1 MPQKAAEKVRSKQV
15 TPRAMSTAQWD
26 MVDAQIRERAF
37 FMAGV
42 DNARIL
48 SAFQHVAREIAAGRM
63 SLPEGR
69 RKLREFLAAIGY
81 EPAADDAGTLKDLTS
96 RRRLDVALQTN
107 ADLAAGWAQRKA
119 GLLDI
124 ANPGQEL
131 YRAKQARVPRDWA
144 SRWAEAAAAV
154 NYEGV
159 ARGGQ
164 MVALKTSPIWVELSR
179 FGYPYPPFDFNSGM
193 WVRPVSD
200 DDCEALGLLVDE
212 EWLDKQLA
220 AAEEGLNEG
229 TEADCSDM
237 SAEVLA
243 ELDRALGSVGEIVDG
258 VARMRDVNGTTPYTA
273 EEVAEVVG
281 SDTPEGVPNV
291 QRDAAELWDD
301 EGADGMP
308 DEAKEAMRKLLER
321 TKPKDGVEE
330 LQKAFDLDEAQAEEA
345 MEALERDGYEVPP
358 GQVAEPWAAA
368 AAAAT
373 MGAAMRAG
381 MVRVLLKW
389 RGPQSARNLQ
399 PLLRKLGRE
408 PEDALQLIEGHR
420 LRVVDKKERT
430 TADGARVITYTV
442 EENA

>member
-1 MPQKAAEKVRSKQV
+1 MPQKAAGKVRSKQV

-48 SAFQHVAREIAAGRM
+48 SAFQHVAKEIAAGRM

-81 EPAADDAGTLKDLTS
+81 EPAAEDAGTLKDLTS
-96 RRRLDVALQTN
+96 RRRLDVAMETN
-107 ADLAAGWAQRKA
+107 ANLARGWAERRA
-119 GLLDI
+119 NLGDI
-124 ANPGQEL
+124 TNPGQEL
-131 YRAKQARVPRDWA
+131 YRQRQAREPRDWA

-154 NYEGV
+154 NWEGV
-159 ARGGQ
+159 ARDGSFI
-164 MVALKTSPIWVELSR
+164 ALLTSPIWVELSR

-193 WVRPVSD
+193 RVRPIGHRI
-200 DDCEALGLLVDE
+200 CKELGLLDDE

-321 TKPKDGVEE
+321 TKPEDGVEE

-399 PLLRKLGRE
+399 PLLRKLGRD

>member
-1 MPQKAAEKVRSKQV
+1 MPQKAAGKVRSKQV

-48 SAFQHVAREIAAGRM
+48 SAFQHVAKEIAAGRM

-281 SDTPEGVPNV
+281 EDTPEGVPNV
-291 QRDAAELWDD
+291 QRDAAALWDE

-308 DEAKEAMRKLLER
+308 DEAKEAMRTLLER
-321 TKPKDGVEE
+321 TRPEEGVDE

-345 MEALERDGYEVPP
+345 MQALEEDGYEVPR
-358 GQVAEPWAAA
+358 GQVAEPWATAA
-368 AAAAT
+368 AAVAA
-373 MGAAMRAG
+373 MGAVRAG

>member
-48 SAFQHVAREIAAGRM
+48 SAFQHVAKEIAAGRM

-144 SRWAEAAAAV
+144 NRWAEAAAAV
-154 NYEGV
+154 NWEGV

-229 TEADCSDM
+229 AEADCSDM
-237 SAEVLA
+237 GAEVLA

-258 VARMRDVNGTTPYTA
+258 VARMRDVNGTTPYSA

-281 SDTPEGVPNV
+281 EDTPEGVPNV
-291 QRDAAELWDD
+291 QRDAAELWDE

-308 DEAKEAMRKLLER
+308 DEAKEAMRTLLER
-321 TKPKDGVEE
+321 TKPEDGVEE
-330 LQKAFDLDEAQAEEA
+330 LQKAFDLDEAQAAAA
-345 MEALERDGYEVPP
+345 MQALEEEGYEVPR
-358 GQVAEPWAAA
+358 GQVAESWATAAA
-368 AAAAT
+368 AVAA
-373 MGAAMRAG
+373 MGAVRAG

>member
-1 MPQKAAEKVRSKQV
+1 MPKKAAEKVRSKQV

-48 SAFQHVAREIAAGRM
+48 SAFQHVAKEIAAGRM

-81 EPAADDAGTLKDLTS
+81 EPAAEDAGTLKDLTS

-200 DDCEALGLLVDE
+200 DDCEALGLLADE

-229 TEADCSDM
+229 AEADCSDM
-237 SAEVLA
+237 GAEVLA

-258 VARMRDVNGTTPYTA
+258 VARMRDVNGTTPYSA

-281 SDTPEGVPNV
+281 EDTPEGVPNV
-291 QRDAAELWDD
+291 QRDAAELWDE

-308 DEAKEAMRKLLER
+308 DEAKEAMRTLLER
-321 TKPKDGVEE
+321 TKPEDGVEE
-330 LQKAFDLDEAQAEEA
+330 LQKAFDLDEAQAAAA
-345 MEALERDGYEVPP
+345 MQALEEEGYEVPR
-358 GQVAEPWAAA
+358 GQVAESWATAAA
-368 AAAAT
+368 AVAA
-373 MGAAMRAG
+373 MGAVRAG

>member
-1 MPQKAAEKVRSKQV
+1 MPQKAAGKVRSKQV

-48 SAFQHVAREIAAGRM
+48 SAFQHVAKEIASGRM

-144 SRWAEAAAAV
+144 NRWAEAAAAV
-154 NYEGV
+154 NWEGV

-200 DDCEALGLLVDE
+200 DDCEALGLLADE

-281 SDTPEGVPNV
+281 DDTPEGVPNM

-301 EGADGMP
+301 KGADGMP
-308 DEAKEAMRKLLER
+308 DEAKEAMRTLLER
-321 TKPKDGVEE
+321 TKPEDGVEE
-330 LQKAFDLDEAQAEEA
+330 LQKAFDLDEEQAAAA
-345 MEALERDGYEVPP
+345 MDALEREGYEVPR
-358 GQVAEPWAAA
+358 GQVAEPWAT
-368 AAAAT
+368 AAAT
-373 MGAAMRAG
+373 MGTAIRAG

-389 RGPQSARNLQ
+389 HGPQSARNLQ

-408 PEDALQLIEGHR
+408 PEDALQLLEGHR

-442 EENA
+442 EEYA

>member
-1 MPQKAAEKVRSKQV
+1 MPQKAAGKVRSKQV

-48 SAFQHVAREIAAGRM
+48 SAFQHVAKEIAAGRM
-63 SLPEGR
+63 SLSEGR

-81 EPAADDAGTLKDLTS
+81 EPAAEDAGTLKDLTS

-321 TKPKDGVEE
+321 TKPEDGVEE

-408 PEDALQLIEGHR
+408 PEYALQLLEGHR

-442 EENA
+442 QEDA

>member
-1 MPQKAAEKVRSKQV
+1 MPQKAAGKVRSKQV

-48 SAFQHVAREIAAGRM
+48 SAFQHVAKEIAAGRM

-81 EPAADDAGTLKDLTS
+81 EPAAEDAGTLKDLTS
-96 RRRLDVALQTN
+96 RRRLDVAMETN
-107 ADLAAGWAQRKA
+107 ANLARGWAERRA
-119 GLLDI
+119 NLGDI
-124 ANPGQEL
+124 TNPGQEL
-131 YRAKQARVPRDWA
+131 YRQRQAREPRDWA

-154 NYEGV
+154 NWEGV
-159 ARGGQ
+159 ARDGSFI
-164 MVALKTSPIWVELSR
+164 ALLTSPIWVELSR

-193 WVRPVSD
+193 RVRPIGHRI
-200 DDCEALGLLVDE
+200 CKELGLLDDE

-229 TEADCSDM
+229 AVADCSDM
-237 SAEVLA
+237 GAEVLA

-258 VARMRDVNGTTPYTA
+258 VARMRDVNGTTPYSA

-281 SDTPEGVPNV
+281 EDTPEGVPNV
-291 QRDAAELWDD
+291 QRDAAELWDE

-308 DEAKEAMRKLLER
+308 DEAKEAMRTLLER
-321 TKPKDGVEE
+321 TKPEDGVEE
-330 LQKAFDLDEAQAEEA
+330 LQKAFDLDEAQAAAA
-345 MEALERDGYEVPP
+345 MQALEEEGYEVPR
-358 GQVAEPWAAA
+358 GQVAESWATAAA
-368 AAAAT
+368 AVAA
-373 MGAAMRAG
+373 MGAVRAG

>member
-1 MPQKAAEKVRSKQV
+1 MPQKAAGKVRSKQV

-48 SAFQHVAREIAAGRM
+48 SAFQHVAKEIAAGRM

-81 EPAADDAGTLKDLTS
+81 EPAAEEAGTLKDLTS
-96 RRRLDVALQTN
+96 RRRLDVAMETN
-107 ADLAAGWAQRKA
+107 ANLARGWAERRA
-119 GLLDI
+119 NLGDI
-124 ANPGQEL
+124 TNPGQEL
-131 YRAKQARVPRDWA
+131 YRQRQAREPRDWA

-154 NYEGV
+154 NWEGV
-159 ARGGQ
+159 ARDGSFI
-164 MVALKTSPIWVELSR
+164 ALLTSPIWVELSR

-193 WVRPVSD
+193 RVRPIGHRI
-200 DDCEALGLLVDE
+200 CKELGLLDDE

-229 TEADCSDM
+229 AEADCSDM
-237 SAEVLA
+237 GAEVLV

-258 VARMRDVNGTTPYTA
+258 VARMRDVNGTTPYSA
-273 EEVAEVVG
+273 EGVAEVVG
-281 SDTPEGVPNV
+281 EDTPEGVPNV
-291 QRDAAELWDD
+291 QRDAAELWDE

-308 DEAKEAMRKLLER
+308 DEAKEAMRTLLER
-321 TKPKDGVEE
+321 TKPEDGVEV
-330 LQKAFDLDEAQAEEA
+330 LQKAFDLDEAQAAAA
-345 MEALERDGYEVPP
+345 MQALEEEGYEVPR
-358 GQVAEPWAAA
+358 GQVAEPWATAA
-368 AAAAT
+368 AAL
-373 MGAAMRAG
+373 AAMGGVRAG

>member
-1 MPQKAAEKVRSKQV
+1 M
-15 TPRAMSTAQWD
+15 
-26 MVDAQIRERAF
+26 
-37 FMAGV
+37 
-42 DNARIL
+42 
-48 SAFQHVAREIAAGRM
+48 AAGGYSLQEARRHVYEALQGMGYTATPEDKGTMRDFLHIPRM
-63 SLPEGR
+63 SST
-69 RKLREFLAAIGY
+69 LR
-81 EPAADDAGTLKDLTS
+81 TLCGMA
-96 RRRLDVALQTN
+96 R
-107 ADLAAGWAQRKA
+107 GWADFQMSRW
-119 GLLDI
+119 DI
-124 ANPGQEL
+124 TNPGREL
-131 YRAKQARVPRDWA
+131 YRATDSTHPQDWT
-144 SRWAEAAAAV
+144 SRWVEAASAV
-154 NYEGV
+154 NWEGV
-159 ARGGQ
+159 AKGGQ
-164 MVALKTSPIWVELSR
+164 MVALDTSPIWVKLSR

-200 DDCEALGLLVDE
+200 DDCEALGLLADE

-229 TEADCSDM
+229 AEADCSDM
-237 SAEVLA
+237 GAEVLA

-258 VARMRDVNGTTPYTA
+258 VARMRDVNGTTPYSA

-281 SDTPEGVPNV
+281 EDTPEGVPNV
-291 QRDAAELWDD
+291 QRDAAELWDE

-308 DEAKEAMRKLLER
+308 DEAKEAMRTLLER
-321 TKPKDGVEE
+321 TKPEDGVEE
-330 LQKAFDLDEAQAEEA
+330 LQKAFDLDEAQAAAA
-345 MEALERDGYEVPP
+345 MQALEEEGYEVPR
-358 GQVAEPWAAA
+358 GQVAESWATAAA
-368 AAAAT
+368 AVAA
-373 MGAAMRAG
+373 MGAVRAG

>member
-48 SAFQHVAREIAAGRM
+48 SAFQHVAKEIAAGRM

-81 EPAADDAGTLKDLTS
+81 EPAAEDAGTLKDLTS

-154 NYEGV
+154 NWEGV
-159 ARGGQ
+159 DRGGQ

-291 QRDAAELWDD
+291 QRDAAELWDE

-321 TKPKDGVEE
+321 TKPEDGVEE
-330 LQKAFDLDEAQAEEA
+330 LQKTFDLDEAQAEEA

-399 PLLRKLGRE
+399 PLLRKLGRD

>member
-1 MPQKAAEKVRSKQV
+1 MPQQAAGKVRSKQV

-26 MVDAQIRERAF
+26 LVDAQIRERAF

-48 SAFQHVAREIAAGRM
+48 SAFQHVAHEIAAGRM

-81 EPAADDAGTLKDLTS
+81 EPAADDVGTLKDLTS

-154 NYEGV
+154 NWEGV

-291 QRDAAELWDD
+291 QRDAAELWDE

-321 TKPKDGVEE
+321 TKPEDGVEE
-330 LQKAFDLDEAQAEEA
+330 LQKTFDLDEAQAEEA

-399 PLLRKLGRE
+399 PLLRKLGRD

>member
-1 MPQKAAEKVRSKQV
+1 MPQKAAGKVRSKQV

-48 SAFQHVAREIAAGRM
+48 SAFQHVAKEIAAGRM

-81 EPAADDAGTLKDLTS
+81 EPAAEDAGTLKDLTS

-229 TEADCSDM
+229 AEADCSDM

-281 SDTPEGVPNV
+281 DDTPEGVPNV
-291 QRDAAELWDD
+291 QRDATELWDD

-308 DEAKEAMRKLLER
+308 DAAREAMRTLLER
-321 TKPKDGVEE
+321 TRPEEGVDE

-345 MEALERDGYEVPP
+345 MQALEEDGYEVPR
-358 GQVAEPWAAA
+358 GQVAEPWATA

-373 MGAAMRAG
+373 MGTAIKAG

-408 PEDALQLIEGHR
+408 PEDALQLLEGHR
-420 LRVVDKKERT
+420 LRVVEKKERT

>member
-1 MPQKAAEKVRSKQV
+1 MPQKAAGKVRSKQV

-48 SAFQHVAREIAAGRM
+48 SAFQHVAKEISAGRM

-81 EPAADDAGTLKDLTS
+81 EPAAEDAGTLKDLTS

-154 NYEGV
+154 NWEGV

-164 MVALKTSPIWVELSR
+164 MVALKSSPIWVELSR

-200 DDCEALGLLVDE
+200 DDCEALGLLENE

-229 TEADCSDM
+229 AEADCSDM
-237 SAEVLA
+237 GAEVLA

-258 VARMRDVNGTTPYTA
+258 VARMRDVNGTTPYSA

-281 SDTPEGVPNV
+281 EDTPEGVPNV
-291 QRDAAELWDD
+291 QRDAAALWDED
-301 EGADGMP
+301 GVDGMP
-308 DEAKEAMRKLLER
+308 DEAKEAMRTLLER
-321 TKPKDGVEE
+321 TRPEEGVDE

-345 MEALERDGYEVPP
+345 MQALEEEGYEVPR
-358 GQVAEPWAAA
+358 GQVAEPWATAA
-368 AAAAT
+368 AAVAT
-373 MGAAMRAG
+373 MGAVRAG

>member
-1 MPQKAAEKVRSKQV
+1 MPQKAAGKVRSKQV

-48 SAFQHVAREIAAGRM
+48 SAFQHVAKEIAAGRM

-144 SRWAEAAAAV
+144 NRWAEAAAAV
-154 NYEGV
+154 NWEGV

-200 DDCEALGLLVDE
+200 DDCAALGLLADE

-243 ELDRALGSVGEIVDG
+243 ELDRALGSVGEIVEG

-321 TKPKDGVEE
+321 TKPEDGVEE

-358 GQVAEPWAAA
+358 GQVSEPWAAA

-408 PEDALQLIEGHR
+408 PEDALQLLEGHR

-442 EENA
+442 EEYA

>member
-1 MPQKAAEKVRSKQV
+1 MPQKAAGKVRSKQV

-48 SAFQHVAREIAAGRM
+48 SAFQHVAKEIAAGRM

-321 TKPKDGVEE
+321 TKPEDGVEE

-408 PEDALQLIEGHR
+408 PEDALQLLEGHR

-442 EENA
+442 QEDA

>member
-48 SAFQHVAREIAAGRM
+48 SAFQHVAKEIAAGRM

-81 EPAADDAGTLKDLTS
+81 EPAAEDAGTLKDLTS

-154 NYEGV
+154 NWEGV

-164 MVALKTSPIWVELSR
+164 MVALKTSPIWVELSG

-200 DDCEALGLLVDE
+200 DDCEALGLLADE

-220 AAEEGLNEG
+220 EAEEGLNEG
-229 TEADCSDM
+229 AEADCSDM

-281 SDTPEGVPNV
+281 DDTPEGVPNV
-291 QRDAAELWDD
+291 QRDAAALWD
-301 EGADGMP
+301 EKGADGMP
-308 DEAKEAMRKLLER
+308 DAAKEAMRTLLER
-321 TKPKDGVEE
+321 TRPEEGVDE
-330 LQKAFDLDEAQAEEA
+330 LQKAFDLDEAQAEAA
-345 MEALERDGYEVPP
+345 MQALEEEGYEVPR
-358 GQVAEPWAAA
+358 GQVAEPWATAA
-368 AAAAT
+368 AAVAT
-373 MGAAMRAG
+373 MGAVRAG

-399 PLLRKLGRE
+399 PLLRKIDRE
-408 PEDALQLIEGHR
+408 PEDALQLLEGHR

-442 EENA
+442 EEDA

>member
-48 SAFQHVAREIAAGRM
+48 SAFQHVAKEIAAGRM

-281 SDTPEGVPNV
+281 EDTPEGVPNV
-291 QRDAAELWDD
+291 QRDAAALWDE

-308 DEAKEAMRKLLER
+308 DEAKEAMRTLLER
-321 TKPKDGVEE
+321 TRPEEGVDE

-345 MEALERDGYEVPP
+345 MQALEGDGYEVPP

-408 PEDALQLIEGHR
+408 PEDALQLLEGHR

-442 EENA
+442 QEDA

>member
-1 MPQKAAEKVRSKQV
+1 MPQKAAGKVRSKQV

-48 SAFQHVAREIAAGRM
+48 SAFQHVAHEIAAGRM

-154 NYEGV
+154 NWEGV

-164 MVALKTSPIWVELSR
+164 MVALKTSPIWVEISR

-281 SDTPEGVPNV
+281 EDTPEGVPNV

-321 TKPKDGVEE
+321 TKPEDGVEE

-345 MEALERDGYEVPP
+345 MEALERDGYEVPS

-373 MGAAMRAG
+373 MGTAMRAG

-408 PEDALQLIEGHR
+408 PEDALQLLEGHR

-442 EENA
+442 QEDA

>member
-1 MPQKAAEKVRSKQV
+1 MPQQAAGKVRSKQV

-48 SAFQHVAREIAAGRM
+48 SAFQHVAKEIAAGRM

-81 EPAADDAGTLKDLTS
+81 EPAAEDAGTLKDLTS

-144 SRWAEAAAAV
+144 SRWAEAAATV

-200 DDCEALGLLVDE
+200 DDCEALGLLADE

-291 QRDAAELWDD
+291 QRDAAELWDE

-321 TKPKDGVEE
+321 TKPEDGVEE
-330 LQKAFDLDEAQAEEA
+330 LQKTFDLDEAQAEEA

-399 PLLRKLGRE
+399 PLLRKLGRD

-442 EENA
+442 EEDA

>member
-1 MPQKAAEKVRSKQV
+1 MPQKAAGKVRSKQV

-48 SAFQHVAREIAAGRM
+48 SAFQHVAKEIAAGRM

-81 EPAADDAGTLKDLTS
+81 EPAAEDAGTLKDLTS

-281 SDTPEGVPNV
+281 EDTPEGVPNV

-321 TKPKDGVEE
+321 TKPEDGVEE

-408 PEDALQLIEGHR
+408 PEDALQLLEGHR

-442 EENA
+442 QENA

>member
-1 MPQKAAEKVRSKQV
+1 MPQQAAGKVRSKQV

-48 SAFQHVAREIAAGRM
+48 SAFQHVAMEIAAGRM

-281 SDTPEGVPNV
+281 EDTPEGVPNV

-321 TKPKDGVEE
+321 TKPEDGVEE

>member
-1 MPQKAAEKVRSKQV
+1 MPQKAAGKVRSKQV

-48 SAFQHVAREIAAGRM
+48 SAFQHVAKEIAAGRM

-81 EPAADDAGTLKDLTS
+81 EPAAEDAGTLKDLTS

-154 NYEGV
+154 NWEGV

-200 DDCEALGLLVDE
+200 DDCEALGLLADE

-229 TEADCSDM
+229 AEADCSDM
-237 SAEVLA
+237 GAEVLA

-258 VARMRDVNGTTPYTA
+258 VARMRDVNGTTPYSA

-281 SDTPEGVPNV
+281 EDTPEGVPNV
-291 QRDAAELWDD
+291 QRDAAELWDE

-308 DEAKEAMRKLLER
+308 DEAKEAMRTLLER
-321 TKPKDGVEE
+321 TKPEDGVEE
-330 LQKAFDLDEAQAEEA
+330 LQKAFDLDEAQAAAA
-345 MEALERDGYEVPP
+345 MQALEEEGYEVPR
-358 GQVAEPWAAA
+358 GNVAESWATAAA
-368 AAAAT
+368 AVAA
-373 MGAAMRAG
+373 MGAVRAG

>member
-1 MPQKAAEKVRSKQV
+1 MPQKAAGKVRSKQV

-48 SAFQHVAREIAAGRM
+48 SAFQHVAKEIAAGRM

-81 EPAADDAGTLKDLTS
+81 EPAAEDAGTLKDLTS
-96 RRRLDVALQTN
+96 RRRLDVAMETN
-107 ADLAAGWAQRKA
+107 ANLARGWAERRA
-119 GLLDI
+119 NLGDI
-124 ANPGQEL
+124 TNPGQEL
-131 YRAKQARVPRDWA
+131 YRQRQAREPRDWA

-154 NYEGV
+154 NWEGV
-159 ARGGQ
+159 ARDGSFI
-164 MVALKTSPIWVELSR
+164 ALLTSPIWVELSR

-193 WVRPVSD
+193 RVRPIGHRI
-200 DDCEALGLLVDE
+200 CKELGLLDDE

-229 TEADCSDM
+229 AEADCSDM
-237 SAEVLA
+237 GAEVLA

-258 VARMRDVNGTTPYTA
+258 VARMRDVNGTTPYSA

-281 SDTPEGVPNV
+281 EDTPEGVPNV
-291 QRDAAELWDD
+291 QRDAAALWDE

-308 DEAKEAMRKLLER
+308 DEAKEAMRTLLER
-321 TKPKDGVEE
+321 TKPEDGVEE
-330 LQKAFDLDEAQAEEA
+330 LQKAFDLDEAQAAAA
-345 MEALERDGYEVPP
+345 MQALEEEGYEVPR
-358 GQVAEPWAAA
+358 GQVAEPWATAA
-368 AAAAT
+368 AAVAT
-373 MGAAMRAG
+373 MGAVRAG

>member
-1 MPQKAAEKVRSKQV
+1 MPQKAAGKVRSKQV

-48 SAFQHVAREIAAGRM
+48 SAFQHVAKEIAAGRM

-144 SRWAEAAAAV
+144 NRWAEAAVAV
-154 NYEGV
+154 NWEGV

-200 DDCEALGLLVDE
+200 DDCEALGLLADE

-281 SDTPEGVPNV
+281 DDTPEGVPNM

-301 EGADGMP
+301 KGADGMP
-308 DEAKEAMRKLLER
+308 DEAKEAMRTLLER
-321 TKPKDGVEE
+321 TKPEDGVEE
-330 LQKAFDLDEAQAEEA
+330 LQKAFDLDEEQAAAA
-345 MEALERDGYEVPP
+345 MDALEREGYEVPR
-358 GQVAEPWAAA
+358 GQVAEPWAT
-368 AAAAT
+368 AAAT
-373 MGAAMRAG
+373 MGTAIRAG

-408 PEDALQLIEGHR
+408 PEDALQLLEGHR

-442 EENA
+442 EEYA

>member
-1 MPQKAAEKVRSKQV
+1 MPQKAAGKVRSKQV

-48 SAFQHVAREIAAGRM
+48 SAFQHVAKEIAAGRM

-81 EPAADDAGTLKDLTS
+81 EPAAEDAGTLKDLTS
-96 RRRLDVALQTN
+96 RRRLDVAMETN
-107 ADLAAGWAQRKA
+107 ANLARGWAERRA
-119 GLLDI
+119 NLGDI
-124 ANPGQEL
+124 TNPGQEL
-131 YRAKQARVPRDWA
+131 YRQRQAREPRDWA
-144 SRWAEAAAAV
+144 NRWAEAAAAV
-154 NYEGV
+154 NWEGV
-159 ARGGQ
+159 ARDGSFI
-164 MVALKTSPIWVELSR
+164 ALLTSPIWVELSR

-193 WVRPVSD
+193 RVRPIGHRI
-200 DDCEALGLLVDE
+200 CKELGLLDDE
-212 EWLDKQLA
+212 EWMDKQLA

-229 TEADCSDM
+229 AEADCSDM
-237 SAEVLA
+237 GAEVLA

-258 VARMRDVNGTTPYTA
+258 VARMRDVNGTTPYSA

-281 SDTPEGVPNV
+281 EDTPEGVPNV
-291 QRDAAELWDD
+291 QRDAAELWDE

-308 DEAKEAMRKLLER
+308 DEAKEAMRTLLER
-321 TKPKDGVEE
+321 TKPEDGVEE
-330 LQKAFDLDEAQAEEA
+330 LQKAFDLDEAQAAAA
-345 MEALERDGYEVPP
+345 MQALEEDGYEVPR
-358 GQVAEPWAAA
+358 GQVAESWATAAA
-368 AAAAT
+368 AVAA
-373 MGAAMRAG
+373 MGAVRAG